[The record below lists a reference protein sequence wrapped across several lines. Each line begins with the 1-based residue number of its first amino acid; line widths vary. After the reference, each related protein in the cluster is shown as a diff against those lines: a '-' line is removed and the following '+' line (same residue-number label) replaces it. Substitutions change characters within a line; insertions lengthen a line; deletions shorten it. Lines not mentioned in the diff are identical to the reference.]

1 MKFECMQHIEVSN
14 FSILPYFI
22 TILPSSY
29 SYIRES
35 MNFYT
40 NYIPDIVSGSS
51 KYVSVVS
58 FDGFG

>member
-1 MKFECMQHIEVSN
+1 MQHIEVSN